1 MSAAA
6 ATLTNPAAG
15 LAAVAPTRSPVAAP
29 TPETNRSP
37 AGPSSRNSDT
47 ASFSTEAQEA
57 SEAAGNANGPR
68 GSDGEPLSEEE
79 QQQVRELQ
87 ARDREVKAHEQA
99 HKNAAGQYATS
110 GPTYTYQTGPDGKR
124 YAVGG
129 SVGIDVSP
137 EDTPEE
143 TLRKM
148 EVVRR
153 AALAPAEPSAQDRR
167 VAAQATRT
175 ANQARQ
181 ELNAQRA
188 AEATGDTEDD
198 PSADAATGQDTA
210 AATPAVQAEAF
221 RSQPNA
227 STLIDLIA

>member
-1 MSAAA
+1 MSAVAT
-6 ATLTNPAAG
+6 TLTNPSAG
-15 LAAVAPTRSPVAAP
+15 LAFVAPPRTDAPAPSPSRSSTNATAP
-29 TPETNRSP
+29 R
-37 AGPSSRNSDT
+37 DT
-47 ASFSTEAQEA
+47 ARFSTEARLA
-57 SEAAGNANGPR
+57 SSNETESKSEPSNLGGPR
-68 GSDGEPLSEEE
+68 GTDGQPLTEAE

-153 AALAPAEPSAQDRR
+153 AALAPGEPSAQDRR

-188 AEATGDTEDD
+188 EEASGNE
-198 PSADAATGQDTA
+198 DTA
-210 AATPAVQAEAF
+210 DNPDTVTASTTTTSTDAF
-221 RSQPNA
+221 RTRPNDTP
-227 STLIDLIA
+227 TLDVIA

>member
-1 MSAAA
+1 MSAVST
-6 ATLTNPAAG
+6 TLTNPAAG
-15 LAAVAPTRSPVAAP
+15 LAFIAPPRSDAAAP
-29 TPETNRSP
+29 TPNRSGTN
-37 AGPSSRNSDT
+37 ATATRDT
-47 ASFSTEAQEA
+47 ASLSPQSRRAAATEA
-57 SEAAGNANGPR
+57 NAEDDPANLGGPR
-68 GSDGEPLSEEE
+68 GTDGQPLTEAE

-188 AEATGDTEDD
+188 AEASGDEVATDNANAFTASTVNT
-198 PSADAATGQDTA
+198 SADA
-210 AATPAVQAEAF
+210 F
-221 RSQPNA
+221 RTRPESAP
-227 STLIDLIA
+227 TLDVIA